1 MYHVYIVHVIPSL
14 SRLPLI
20 IILFSKLKLQWKEK
34 DRDKAKAITIGET
47 KLDLQSIGSSPNF
60 YTDSVPVIPP

>member
-1 MYHVYIVHVIPSL
+1 MSQ
-14 SRLPLI
+14 LPLI